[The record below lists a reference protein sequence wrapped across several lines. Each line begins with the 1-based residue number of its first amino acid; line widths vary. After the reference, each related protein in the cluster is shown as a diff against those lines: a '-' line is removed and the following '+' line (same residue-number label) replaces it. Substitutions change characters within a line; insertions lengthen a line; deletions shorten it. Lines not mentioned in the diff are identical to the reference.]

1 LATCR
6 GRAAGTQEMM
16 SLADTGVAEALT
28 SEAAFSASDDGGQRE
43 KWTEAARA
51 RDGLAGK
58 SLGRWEARC

>member
-1 LATCR
+1 
-6 GRAAGTQEMM
+6 M